1 MARILGRQEDQVPPF
16 SCSCLS
22 WPKPF
27 LEPKEPCR
35 GSLEPM
41 DVLWGWWG
49 MEGLLPGLGWQCWA
63 LGRDQ
68 NALGIRMGLTYRGLG
83 LLGGKM
89 KIILTPLYVRECAW
103 VCVCVSHKGARG
115 EEQLCWV
122 SPVLWAGAWGRLWTR
137 SFPPVPACFALW
149 GHRSDPCAPRSHSN
163 QTRTPV
169 T

>member
-16 SCSCLS
+16 SCSRLS

-83 LLGGKM
+83 LLKGKM

-103 VCVCVSHKGARG
+103 VCVCVPQGSKGRRTVVLSEPCVMGWGVRETLNQKLPPSACLLRSAG
-115 EEQLCWV
+115 SQEWPLCSQV
-122 SPVLWAGAWGRLWTR
+122 S
-137 SFPPVPACFALW
+137 
-149 GHRSDPCAPRSHSN
+149 
-163 QTRTPV
+163 Q
-169 T
+169 